1 MQLKQCRQSR
11 RIRTCTHI
19 AIIIPLFERTK
30 KGEFWNSV
38 VGAVVGA
45 AIGATTQIISNVASG
60 NNWTDGVG
68 TAEATGAAS
77 GLLAA
82 SGVGLAG
89 AVSGAISGSGMGKA
103 VNIRTL
109 NRNLTKKVFY
119 GQQMWPK
126 KV

>member
-1 MQLKQCRQSR
+1 M
-11 RIRTCTHI
+11 
-19 AIIIPLFERTK
+19 
-30 KGEFWNSV
+30 
-38 VGAVVGA
+38 VGA

-77 GLLAA
+77 GLLTA

-89 AVSGAISGSGMGKA
+89 AVSGAIGGSGMGKA

>member
-1 MQLKQCRQSR
+1 M
-11 RIRTCTHI
+11 
-19 AIIIPLFERTK
+19 
-30 KGEFWNSV
+30 
-38 VGAVVGA
+38 VGA

-68 TAEATGAAS
+68 TAEATGEAS

-82 SGVGLAG
+82 SGVGIAG
-89 AVSGAISGSGMGKA
+89 AVSGAIGGSGMGKA

-119 GQQMWPK
+119 GQQMWPQ